1 MCNRHL
7 ALHTYCTCR
16 FHRTTCISISTSPIH
31 PHITHASI
39 HPATQPSMHV
49 CIHPST
55 HPPTY
60 PFTRLPTG
68 HSQTH
73 YACEEWTGKKC
84 EDATNAKTRRN
95 AMKTRRRK
103 DTGQRHEDAKTT
115 NEAEFQ
121 SFRVSRRRSFK
132 ASMKHKMP
140 GICQRTSQP
149 ASHGGGISQP
159 ASRLERHERRNE
171 RNGKLQRNEEEN
183 KPMKELKRKEQESER
198 KEGSNEPTGRTA
210 TKRAGKQTDEGDP
223 WNCHYLQ
230 PTLRSYIF
238 KGSCRYPPSTFSKG
252 PAGIP
257 QGIPRVCR

>member
-1 MCNRHL
+1 
-7 ALHTYCTCR
+7 
-16 FHRTTCISISTSPIH
+16 
-31 PHITHASI
+31 
-39 HPATQPSMHV
+39 MHV

-84 EDATNAKTRRN
+84 EDTKKRDEDAKR
-95 AMKTRRRK
+95 RRRK
-103 DTGQRHEDAKTT
+103 DTKTRRCENNQR
-115 NEAEFQ
+115 N
-121 SFRVSRRRSFK
+121 RVSELQSFK
-132 ASMKHKMP
+132 ASELQGVNETQNARNLPANQPASKP
-140 GICQRTSQP
+140 ASQPASQP

-238 KGSCRYPPSTFSKG
+238 KGSCRYPPRD
-252 PAGIP
+252 P
-257 QGIPRVCR
+257 QGVPVKWPSLSCRRKFRS